1 MLAQPDQPLAEID
14 RDTLTPLCD
23 EAEFAQEIAEL
34 VADEAPRLFAVVQEY
49 GERAD
54 GWVEAW
60 GMAFE
65 NCVKVVGV
73 DRRLCRNLPSAEHA
87 ARMFSRGPHI
97 TARLVWVNPDPSGR
111 GALSFPNSTGEL
123 FEPGQDNAPVEF
135 GRLSASRP
143 GAPDQGWAVVGA
155 PWQRLYFLPEPHG
168 QGALRAGSPA
178 RLLASRPRLPRLRT
192 SVPPSSAGPV

>member
-54 GWVEAW
+54 GWIAAW

-65 NCVKVVGV
+65 NCAKVVGV
-73 DRRLCRNLPSAEHA
+73 DRGLHLNLRSPERAVRA
-87 ARMFSRGPHI
+87 FSHGPHI
-97 TARLVWVNPDPSGR
+97 TARLVWINPVDGEAPSG
-111 GALSFPNSTGEL
+111 
-123 FEPGQDNAPVEF
+123 Q
-135 GRLSASRP
+135 
-143 GAPDQGWAVVGA
+143 
-155 PWQRLYFLPEPHG
+155 
-168 QGALRAGSPA
+168 
-178 RLLASRPRLPRLRT
+178 
-192 SVPPSSAGPV
+192 